1 MSTKL
6 ANYLLILRRK
16 IKKIHVSAHNI
27 DTRDINKES
36 MERGT
41 AVTVGTFD
49 GVHTGHRVVLSTL
62 RSLATE
68 RGLLPL
74 AVTFDPHPLAVIA
87 PGHEPLLL
95 DTLAGRTARI
105 RAYGVEPVV
114 VPFTEEL
121 RRLTAAEWMAR
132 LRNDYGT
139 RLLVAGYDNTFGSD
153 CRGMTPSDY
162 KLPGM
167 KLGIEVIVANE
178 KPGVCSSAI
187 RRALEHGDLEDA
199 NAMLGYHYEIG
210 GRVVHGRHLGTG
222 LGFPTANVAVS
233 PGRQLPATGVYAA
246 LAYIDGDATPHPAVV
261 NIGNN
266 PTVGAG
272 NPVTVEA
279 HLLDYDDSLY
289 GHHLNLKFVERIRG
303 ELCFD
308 GLDALRMQIA
318 ADCDAAR
325 GILGMS

>member
-1 MSTKL
+1 MP
-6 ANYLLILRRK
+6 AY
-16 IKKIHVSAHNI
+16 NI
-27 DTRDINKES
+27 DTCDINKEYR
-36 MERGT
+36 EGGT

-49 GVHTGHRVVLSTL
+49 GVHTGHKVVLSTL
-62 RSLATE
+62 RSMAEE
-68 RGLLPL
+68 RCLLPL

-87 PGHEPLLL
+87 PGREPLLL

-121 RRLTAAEWMAR
+121 RRLTAAEWMER

-153 CRGMTPSDY
+153 CRGMKPSDY

-167 KLGIEVIVANE
+167 KLGMEVVVANE

-187 RRALEHGDLEDA
+187 RRALERGDLEEA
-199 NAMLGYHYEIG
+199 NAMLGYNYEIG

-233 PGRQLPATGVYAA
+233 PGRQLPSKGVYAV
-246 LAYIDGDATPHPAVV
+246 LAYIDGSDTPHPAVV

-266 PTVGAG
+266 PTVSAG

-279 HLLDYDDSLY
+279 HLLGYDNDLY
-289 GHHLNLKFVERIRG
+289 GHDLNLKFMGRIRG
-303 ELCFD
+303 ELRFES
-308 GLDALRMQIA
+308 LDALRMQIA
-318 ADCDAAR
+318 VDCDAAR
-325 GILGMS
+325 MILGTF